1 MTDQRQP
8 PIEGVAIK
16 LSGVSYIVP
25 PLNFRLLKRHKADID
40 AITSGTA
47 GAGGLDTETADRMI
61 AVVHAALS
69 RNYPEL
75 SLDTVEDGLDLRNS
89 APIIRALLGQSGFVE
104 GDAQGEAPALQSSAG
119 QSTGTT
125 STAS

>member
-1 MTDQRQP
+1 MSDQQP
-8 PIEGVAIK
+8 KIDGVPIK
-16 LSGVSYIVP
+16 LSGVTYVVP
-25 PLNFRLLKRHKADID
+25 PLNFKLLKRHKADID
-40 AITSGTA
+40 AITA
-47 GAGGLDTETADRMI
+47 GAAAAGGLDTETADRMV

-69 RNYPEL
+69 RNYPDITIE
-75 SLDTVEDGLDLRNS
+75 TVEDGLDLRNS

-104 GDAQGEAPALQSSAG
+104 EIAAGEAAAPQSSAP